1 MLSALWADRDN
12 YPERGVRYQIPPN
25 PPLHSPRLFAQCL
38 ISAGENNPSFVKL
51 LSPSVNIV
59 LAIDPVL
66 RSYHHHN
73 IDFEIQMENY
83 VDMLK
88 YQVICLNITNIHI
101 ACMHKTSFQIDN
113 IEVDNENDKL

>member
-1 MLSALWADRDN
+1 M
-12 YPERGVRYQIPPN
+12 
-25 PPLHSPRLFAQCL
+25 

-66 RSYHHHN
+66 CSYHHQN

>member
-1 MLSALWADRDN
+1 M
-12 YPERGVRYQIPPN
+12 
-25 PPLHSPRLFAQCL
+25 

-66 RSYHHHN
+66 CSYHHHN

>member
-1 MLSALWADRDN
+1 M
-12 YPERGVRYQIPPN
+12 
-25 PPLHSPRLFAQCL
+25 

-59 LAIDPVL
+59 LPTDPVL
-66 RSYHHHN
+66 CSYHHHN
-73 IDFEIQMENY
+73 IDFKIQMENY